1 MTHYPRHLC
10 LAVCLGFFA
19 LRAAGQSAPSGT
31 SPAASEAEASPT
43 VRLAP
48 VEVKTDPFRIL
59 GIHGMIVANIIG
71 PTHMYV
77 SSVNPASPSAKNG
90 LHADDEILEI
100 QGKKV
105 SLATLLSFRRI
116 LKEALD
122 RGTAVDCVVR
132 SYHRKDSHRVLLLAM
147 PEPRHRWQPLAQ
159 APGVNSPPQDPMPP
173 PTDGAISEK
182 TWQDRGSATPQAALE
197 SLFWALGRGD
207 VDRVASLIEVTG
219 ESQRVLQ
226 SLFATLPAA
235 GRSYYGNP
243 TRLLAAL
250 VDQEP
255 RPHWFRIRKAS
266 SPDPNSASL
275 VTALQFWNDY
285 DHWRPAITYLF
296 RHTATGWK
304 WAVSNR
310 SIQHYADY
318 YRGVPFELAP
328 PEAVP
333 GIAWFFRSN

>member
-1 MTHYPRHLC
+1 
-10 LAVCLGFFA
+10 
-19 LRAAGQSAPSGT
+19 
-31 SPAASEAEASPT
+31 
-43 VRLAP
+43 